1 LAKRHGAV
9 TLADREALGESPREV
24 LAWMARSLGLAAAG
38 DSAAPADLL
47 ARFDPARLPLDPT
60 VWSPAE

>member
-38 DSAAPADLL
+38 ESPAPADLL